1 MPKLP
6 RRFSLSRTGWV
17 AAFAILAFMAASIPL
32 HAADNDDEFDSY
44 KLRIDGFWFYSNP
57 SGDFQASGPST
68 PIDLNADL
76 HFNSYSTFAGLIDW
90 KFTHKNHLTFAVS
103 PFQQTRTVVLDRTIT
118 FQGKTF
124 TLGTTIGADLKAN
137 LYAPGYEYDIIR
149 RKRGHL
155 GVNVQVDLFDAHAS
169 VSAQNQM
176 VNGMTYPAQTG
187 SASLLAPIPVA
198 GPDFRFYL
206 TNSPKLFVEG
216 NLYGMYLFGYG
227 NFLSTTSNLGYSIN
241 KHLSINGG
249 YQLGSRLV
257 VKNNSSARIG
267 VHLTQQGALAGMEVS
282 F

>member
-1 MPKLP
+1 MPTLL
-6 RRFSLSRTGWV
+6 RRFSLGRTALLAALITLAFV
-17 AAFAILAFMAASIPL
+17 AASTPL
-32 HAADNDDEFDSY
+32 HAQNDDEYDSY

-57 SGDFQASGPST
+57 SGNFQASGPST
-68 PIDLNADL
+68 PIDINATL
-76 HFNSYSTFAGLIDW
+76 GFNSYSTFAGLVDW
-90 KFTHKNHLTFAVS
+90 HFTHKNHLLFAVS
-103 PFQQTRTVVLDRTIT
+103 PFEQTRTVVLNRTIT

-124 TLGTTIGADLKAN
+124 TVGTTASADLKAN

-155 GVNVQVDLFDAHAS
+155 GISAQLDLFDAHAS

-176 VNGMTYPAQTG
+176 VNGMTYPAQIG

-206 TNSPKLFVEG
+206 TDSPKLFVEG

-227 NFLSTTSNLGYSIN
+227 NFLSTVSDLGYSFN
-241 KHLSINGG
+241 NHFSINGG

-257 VKNNSSARIG
+257 VNNNSTTRVG